1 MKNGVRG
8 LSVALLLV
16 VAASG
21 SAQAQ
26 QGDWWG
32 GVSYQG
38 SLTAGE
44 TADFIDQ
51 FSFRNVA
58 IEGRKMMS
66 DDLSIGMYFAWNVF
80 NEDVTETVSMG
91 SYDVSGYQSR
101 FINSFP
107 MMASVHYYFG
117 ETLGRSPRFFI
128 GTGVGTY
135 FIENRLEIGTTAI
148 TLDNWHFGL
157 APEVGIALPSSRYTG
172 AVLNVKYNYAFE
184 VDGVEASYWTFGIGF
199 VARS

>member
-1 MKNGVRG
+1 MKNGFRT
-8 LSVALLLV
+8 LSVALLLA
-16 VAASG
+16 VAVSG
-21 SAQAQ
+21 DAQAQ

-44 TADFIDQ
+44 TTDFIDG
-51 FSFRNVA
+51 FSWRNIA
-58 IEGRKMMS
+58 FEGRKMMS

-80 NEDVTETVSMG
+80 FEEANETVSMG
-91 SYDVSGYQSR
+91 SWDVSGFQHRYV
-101 FINSFP
+101 NSFP
-107 MMASVHYYFG
+107 MMATVHYYFG

-135 FIENRLEIGTTAI
+135 YIENRLEIGTTAI

-157 APEVGIALPSSRYTG
+157 APEVGIALPASRYTG

-184 VDGVEASYWTFGIGF
+184 VDGVDRSYWTFGIGF
-199 VARS
+199 MARS